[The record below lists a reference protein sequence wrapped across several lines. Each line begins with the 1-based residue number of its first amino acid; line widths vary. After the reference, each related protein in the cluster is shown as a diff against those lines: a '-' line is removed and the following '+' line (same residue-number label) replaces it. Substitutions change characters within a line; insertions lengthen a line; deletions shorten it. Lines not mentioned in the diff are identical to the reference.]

1 VSIDP
6 WLLKA
11 TKYDWG
17 VVDIVSFT
25 GAASKASLALGILWN
40 SRF

>member
-1 VSIDP
+1 
-6 WLLKA
+6 LLKA

-25 GAASKASLALGILWN
+25 GAAPKASLALGILWN
-40 SRF
+40 FRFYYVQ